1 MKFALDS
8 VEEFCTCYLSMEFA
22 LVILS
27 MKFALV
33 LSMNVHLLF
42 VDGICTCFVDEFA
55 LVLSMNLHLLFVDG
69 ICNCFCR

>member
-1 MKFALDS
+1 MNLHLVLSMKFALDS

-33 LSMNVHLLF
+33 L
-42 VDGICTCFVDEFA
+42 VDEICTCFVDEFE
-55 LVLSMNLHLLFVDG
+55 LV
-69 ICNCFCR
+69 ICR